1 MQADKLRKRERSMA
15 HDHSSCS
22 HGHGGNVHKKALNA
36 AIVIA
41 FIFMIVEVI
50 GGIVANSLAL
60 ISDAL
65 HMFTDVGALALSLVV
80 LKIAH
85 LPSTPKMSYGYH
97 RAEIL
102 GALAS
107 ALSLWAL
114 CGVLIYEAILRLI
127 TPPEVKGP
135 IVFVIA
141 SIGLLANLMMMRTLH
156 SHQGDNL
163 NIRAAYLH
171 VIGDLLGSV
180 GVIIAGALI
189 WLTGWNP
196 IDPIISI
203 LFSLGIIYGSGK
215 IIKHTVSVLMEST
228 PEGID
233 PIAIEKDLKA
243 IPGVKEV
250 HDLHVWSVSA
260 KKTALSAHLIADDTH
275 AALNEAH
282 RLIEKNYK
290 ISHMTIQVEDPT
302 HFEPKYCYDCD
313 NGRSRS

>member
-1 MQADKLRKRERSMA
+1 MPST
-15 HDHSSCS
+15 HPSCS
-22 HGHGGNVHKKALNA
+22 HGHGKHVHGKALNTA
-36 AIVIA
+36 LIIA
-41 FIFMIVEVI
+41 FVFMLIEVV
-50 GGIVANSLAL
+50 GGVIANSLAL

-65 HMFTDVGALALSLVV
+65 HLFTDVGALSLSLFV

-114 CGVLIYEAILRLI
+114 CGVLIYEAINRLI
-127 TPPEVKGP
+127 APPEVKGP

-141 SIGLLANLMMMRTLH
+141 SIGLFANLLMMRTLH
-156 SHQGDNL
+156 GHHGDNL

-180 GVIIAGALI
+180 GVILSGVILWA
-189 WLTGWNP
+189 TGWNP
-196 IDPIISI
+196 IDPIITI

-215 IIKHTVSVLMEST
+215 IIKQSIGILMESA

-233 PIAIEKDLKA
+233 SMAIQNDLST
-243 IPGVKEV
+243 IRGVKEV
-250 HDLHVWSVSA
+250 HDLHIWSVSA
-260 KKTALSAHLIADDTH
+260 KKVALSVHLIAENTH
-275 AALNEAH
+275 TALNEAH
-282 RLIEKNYK
+282 RLIEKKYN
-290 ISHMTIQVEDPT
+290 ISHMTIQVEDPA
-302 HFEPKYCYDCD
+302 HFEPRYCYDCD
-313 NGRSRS
+313 NHRRRR

>member
-1 MQADKLRKRERSMA
+1 M
-15 HDHSSCS
+15 
-22 HGHGGNVHKKALNA
+22 
-36 AIVIA
+36 IIA

-50 GGIVANSLAL
+50 GGVVANSLAL

-65 HMFTDVGALALSLVV
+65 HMFTDVGALTLSLAV
-80 LKIAH
+80 LKITH
-85 LPSTPKMSYGYH
+85 LPHTPRMSYGYH

-135 IVFVIA
+135 IVLVIA
-141 SIGLLANLMMMRTLH
+141 SVGLLANLMMMRTLH
-156 SHQGDNL
+156 SHQKESL

-171 VIGDLLGSV
+171 IIGDLLGSI
-180 GVIIAGALI
+180 GVILAGALI

-203 LFSLGIIYGSGK
+203 LFALGIIYGSGK
-215 IIKHTVSVLMEST
+215 IIIQTVVVLMEST

-233 PIAIEKDLKA
+233 PSQIEKDLLC

-260 KKTALSAHLIADDTH
+260 KKVALSAHLVAEHTH
-275 AALNEAH
+275 TALNAAH
-282 RLIEKNYK
+282 KLIETKYH
-290 ISHMTIQVEDPT
+290 ISHMTIQVEDPA
-302 HFEPKYCYDCD
+302 HFERKYCYDCD
-313 NGRSRS
+313 NNRPKNPKINQNFLSG

>member
-1 MQADKLRKRERSMA
+1 MP
-15 HDHSSCS
+15 HDHSKCIHS
-22 HGHGGNVHKKALNA
+22 HGKIHRKALNTA
-36 AIVIA
+36 LMIA
-41 FIFMIVEVI
+41 FIFMIVEVA
-50 GGIVANSLAL
+50 GGLIANSLAL

-65 HMFTDVGALALSLVV
+65 HLFTDVGALGLSLIV

-114 CGVLIYEAILRLI
+114 CGVLIYEAIIRLI
-127 TPPEVKGP
+127 SPPEVKGP

-141 SIGLLANLMMMRTLH
+141 MIGLMANLMMMRTLH
-156 SHQGDNL
+156 TSQEHNM

-171 VIGDLLGSV
+171 VLGDLLGSI
-180 GVIIAGALI
+180 GVILGGAIL
-189 WLTGWNP
+189 WLTHWNP

-203 LFSLGIIYGSGK
+203 LFSLGMIYGSGK
-215 IIKHTVSVLMEST
+215 IIKQTISILMEST
-228 PEGID
+228 PEGVH
-233 PIAIEKDLKA
+233 PHVIEKDLKS
-243 IPGVKEV
+243 IPSVKEV

-260 KKTALSAHLIADDTH
+260 KKTALSVHLVADDTH
-275 AALNEAH
+275 TVLREAH
-282 RLIEKNYK
+282 HIIEKNHG

-302 HFEPKYCYDCD
+302 HFEPRYCYDCD
-313 NGRSRS
+313 RSRSKH

>member
-1 MQADKLRKRERSMA
+1 MA
-15 HDHSSCS
+15 HNHSGCS
-22 HGHGGNVHKKALNA
+22 HEHGKHVHKKALNSA
-36 AIVIA
+36 LIIA

-50 GGIVANSLAL
+50 GGIAANSLAL
-60 ISDAL
+60 ISDAM
-65 HMFTDVGALALSLVV
+65 HMFTDVGALVLSLIV

-114 CGVLIYEAILRLI
+114 CGVLIYEAIHRLI
-127 TPPEVKGP
+127 APPDVKGP
-135 IVFVIA
+135 IVFIIA
-141 SIGLLANLMMMRTLH
+141 TIGLIANLFMMRTLH

-171 VIGDLLGSV
+171 IIGDILGSV

-189 WLTGWNP
+189 WITGWNP

-203 LFSLGIIYGSGK
+203 LFSLGIIYGSSK
-215 IIKHTVSVLMEST
+215 IIKQTVSVLMEST

-233 PIAIEKDLKA
+233 PNTIEKDLKS
-243 IPGVKEV
+243 IPGVREV

-260 KKTALSAHLIADDTH
+260 KKVALSAHLIAEDTH

-282 RLIEKNYK
+282 RRIEENYK
-290 ISHMTIQVEDPT
+290 ISHMTIQVEDPL

-313 NGRSRS
+313 NGRSKK